1 VPPGPPPID
10 LLDAAFY
17 VDDPRRAYAWMRRHA
32 PVYFDDGNAM
42 WGLAAYDDVRAV
54 GGNPTVFSS
63 GRGSRP
69 DTGPLPWMMDL
80 DPPAH
85 TKRRKLVNHAFTPAR
100 VRAGAPR
107 IRAICDELI
116 DAVCEH
122 GECDFRRD
130 LAAPLPLIVICD
142 LLGIPAEDRADVL
155 RWSDE
160 MLGSLNGGPDS
171 LQAAAASF
179 GEYLGYAHAL
189 LAARRAD
196 PTDDLVSVL
205 VHAEVD
211 GERLTDDELV
221 FDVLLL
227 LLGGDETTRNV
238 TCGGMEQLMVHPDQ
252 RRLVTGDPARL
263 PGAVEE
269 MLRWVSPIKNMSRTV
284 TADVDIG
291 GRRVRAGDIV
301 VLLYE
306 SANFDESHF
315 ADADRFD
322 VLRAPN
328 EHVAFGFGAHFCLGA
343 TVARIELQT
352 LFERLLARLPDLE
365 LACDGPPPRS
375 ITGISEM
382 PVRFT
387 PTARLEAWRNR

>member
-1 VPPGPPPID
+1 
-10 LLDAAFY
+10 
-17 VDDPRRAYAWMRRHA
+17 
-32 PVYFDDGNAM
+32 
-42 WGLAAYDDVRAV
+42 
-54 GGNPTVFSS
+54 
-63 GRGSRP
+63 
-69 DTGPLPWMMDL
+69 
-80 DPPAH
+80 
-85 TKRRKLVNHAFTPAR
+85 
-100 VRAGAPR
+100 
-107 IRAICDELI
+107 
-116 DAVCEH
+116 
-122 GECDFRRD
+122 
-130 LAAPLPLIVICD
+130 
-142 LLGIPAEDRADVL
+142 
-155 RWSDE
+155 
-160 MLGSLNGGPDS
+160 
-171 LQAAAASF
+171 LQAAASSF

-238 TCGGMEQLMVHPDQ
+238 TCGGMEQLMAHPDQ
-252 RRLVTGDPARL
+252 RRRVADDSARL

-269 MLRWVSPIKNMSRTV
+269 MLRWVSPIKNMSRT
-284 TADVDIG
+284 TTCDIDIG
-291 GRRVRAGDIV
+291 GRRLRAGETV

-315 ADADRFD
+315 ADAERFD

-328 EHVAFGFGAHFCLGA
+328 EHLAFGFGAHFCLGA
-343 TVARIELQT
+343 TLARIELQAM
-352 LFERLLARLPDLE
+352 FERLLTRLPDLE
-365 LACDGPPPRS
+365 LACDGQPARS

-387 PTARLEAWRNR
+387 PTARLDARRSP

>member
-1 VPPGPPPID
+1 VPPDPPPID

-17 VDDPRRAYAWMRRHA
+17 VNEPRPAYAWMRRHA
-32 PVYFDDGNAM
+32 PVYNDSANSLWGIATYDALRAAERNA
-42 WGLAAYDDVRAV
+42 R
-54 GGNPTVFSS
+54 VFSS
-63 GRGSRP
+63 AGGSRP

-85 TKRRKLVNHAFTPAR
+85 TKRRKLVSHAFTPAR
-100 VRAGAPR
+100 VRASAPR

-116 DAVCEH
+116 DAVCEQ

-142 LLGIPAEDRADVL
+142 MLGVPAEDRADVL
-155 RWSDE
+155 RWSDD
-160 MLGSLNGGPDS
+160 MLGSLNGGADS
-171 LQAAAASF
+171 LQAAASSF
-179 GEYLGYAHAL
+179 GQYLEYAHSL

-196 PTDDLVSVL
+196 PADDLVSVL

-211 GERLTDDELV
+211 GDRLTDDELV

-238 TCGGMEQLMVHPDQ
+238 TCGGMEQLLAHPEQ
-252 RRLVTGDPARL
+252 KARLVDDPALL

-284 TADVDIG
+284 TVDVDLG
-291 GRRVRAGDIV
+291 GQRLASGDTV
-301 VLLYE
+301 LLLYE
-306 SANFDESHF
+306 SANFDEAHF
-315 ADADRFD
+315 AHAERFD
-322 VLRAPN
+322 VSRSPN

-343 TVARIELQT
+343 MLARVELHAM
-352 LFERLLARLPDLE
+352 FERLLARMPDLE
-365 LACDGPPPRS
+365 LAGDGPPPRLL
-375 ITGISEM
+375 TGISDM
-382 PVRFT
+382 PVRFS
-387 PTARLEAWRNR
+387 PSARVGS